1 MGLHMRR
8 WFAAPNAVKPVVE
21 RHLCTAREHRYTA
34 RPHLTNGFEIA
45 PVCRSF
51 GCVAPGLSDLSFV
64 KACGLLRV
72 ALKRKLPKNEED
84 MRAQLE
90 HEEKT
95 LSPGQLAEVAA
106 LENLYSTPEGLEQLL
121 ADITS
126 VQ

>member
-1 MGLHMRR
+1 MDTGR
-8 WFAAPNAVKPVVE
+8 
-21 RHLCTAREHRYTA
+21 
-34 RPHLTNGFEIA
+34 GFE
-45 PVCRSF
+45 RNK
-51 GCVAPGLSDLSFV
+51 L

-90 HEEKT
+90 HEEKA